1 MATRK
6 KTAASTDKKITRTAR
21 ARARGT
27 GSGNEPPIVV
37 YIHGIGAQSP
47 ADQMKLNWDIAL
59 FGRDMGEKSRMAFWA
74 DILHPAGVSVGAIG
88 TRATDE
94 KKEVTVNEALAAAGL
109 AGSDKKAAAYAE
121 GMLELLS
128 VTARAPGPRKKITG
142 LPIFIRKPGS
152 S

>member
-1 MATRK
+1 MAAKSSNRRER
-6 KTAASTDKKITRTAR
+6 TRTIRKR
-21 ARARGT
+21 AGT
-27 GSGNEPPIVV
+27 DPGIVV